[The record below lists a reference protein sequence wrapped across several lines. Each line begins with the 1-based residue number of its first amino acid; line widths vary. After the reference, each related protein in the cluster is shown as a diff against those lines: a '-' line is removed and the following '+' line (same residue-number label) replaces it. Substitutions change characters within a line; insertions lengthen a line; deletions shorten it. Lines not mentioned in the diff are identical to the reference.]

1 MPLPQLEFLFDAS
14 KRSLEDAELAELNR
28 SNNFAKAMRVE
39 LEAWIEASASAM
51 VTRWMMDNRE
61 KLVARWEMNA
71 EPAPPKKSRT
81 KLFTEGKSET
91 A

>member
-1 MPLPQLEFLFDAS
+1 MPIPSLEFLFDAS

-28 SNNFAKAMRVE
+28 SSNFAKAMRVE
-39 LEAWIEASASAM
+39 MDAWVEACAAAM

-61 KLVARWEMNA
+61 ALLSRREVGA
-71 EPAPPKKSRT
+71 EPKKIR
-81 KLFTEGKSET
+81 KLFDQGKSNS

>member
-1 MPLPQLEFLFDAS
+1 VPLPQLDFLFDAS

-39 LEAWIEASASAM
+39 LDAWIESAACAM
-51 VTRWMMDNRE
+51 VVRWMMDNRE
-61 KLVARWEMNA
+61 QILSRREVAI
-71 EPAPPKKSRT
+71 PPKKIR